1 MYDLMLLTKH
11 VIHVLCTITSN
22 TYVYTT
28 YDTWLM
34 MTYGIFK
41 QSRKD
46 GRLYFGMTKFSCLVR
61 GPSES
66 FINQN
71 FPKLSFY
78 PVEDKEIRVS
88 NKMLFDWGNIL
99 SI

>member
-1 MYDLMLLTKH
+1 MQF
-11 VIHVLCTITSN
+11 
-22 TYVYTT
+22 
-28 YDTWLM
+28 
-34 MTYGIFK
+34 GIFEQYK
-41 QSRKD
+41 KD

-71 FPKLSFY
+71 FLKLSFF

-99 SI
+99 SIWASELGTEILQTQ